1 MIKEILRHNIVSK
14 IVLIIL
20 GIQLSS
26 CSSTFEERA
35 KTQMY
40 KTLANEFEYADEL
53 EILNENVIYNTDSVF
68 IMVFHMK
75 GKKNNGDY
83 AEGDMEYAYEEISL
97 WGLGHPDVR
106 VWDDYLRELSPFKKN
121 SVEQY
126 IEDIKELADK
136 GYTSSFKTPYQIA
149 YSILFSMKRKI
160 QSEYWIKVDEYK

>member
-53 EILNENVIYNTDSVF
+53 EIISVPLKWDTNDMYNLLLF
-68 IMVFHMK
+68 ICF
-75 GKKNNGDY
+75 
-83 AEGDMEYAYEEISL
+83 
-97 WGLGHPDVR
+97 
-106 VWDDYLRELSPFKKN
+106 
-121 SVEQY
+121 
-126 IEDIKELADK
+126 
-136 GYTSSFKTPYQIA
+136 
-149 YSILFSMKRKI
+149 
-160 QSEYWIKVDEYK
+160 